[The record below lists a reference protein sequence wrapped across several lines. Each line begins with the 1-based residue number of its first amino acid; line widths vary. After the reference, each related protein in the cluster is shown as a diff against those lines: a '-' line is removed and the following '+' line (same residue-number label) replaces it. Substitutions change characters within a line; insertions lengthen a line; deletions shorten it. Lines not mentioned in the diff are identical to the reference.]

1 MVIQI
6 SFSEYPVRMRVYQI
20 TKSRKRA
27 RGSSSESTEFQ
38 DQLVEP
44 LSARSYRMF
53 LPRISQ
59 VPDLNG
65 RQNKFSGDTRVFP
78 FVVVV
83 AKSNDGRSSCCSDFN
98 VGRSHVQLRPKPV
111 CRTGL
116 AETASPIG
124 DWANDERRSSCT
136 GQHVF

>member
-1 MVIQI
+1 
-6 SFSEYPVRMRVYQI
+6 MRVYQI

-53 LPRISQ
+53 LSRISQ

-65 RQNKFSGDTRVFP
+65 RQNKFSGDTGL
-78 FVVVV
+78 
-83 AKSNDGRSSCCSDFN
+83 SRSLW
-98 VGRSHVQLRPKPV
+98 Q
-111 CRTGL
+111 
-116 AETASPIG
+116 SPTTDAHRAARIL
-124 DWANDERRSSCT
+124 T
-136 GQHVF
+136 